1 MTGGRLGVGIIG
13 MGHVG
18 PVLGS
23 ALRAAG
29 HSIVGVSASSEASR
43 ERAEIFLPG
52 VPILDVMEV
61 ARRAELVLLTV
72 PDDEL
77 ESLVSGLAALGV
89 WQSGQLVIHTSGAH
103 GIDVLAPAQRA
114 GAIPLAI
121 HPAMTFTG
129 TSVDIARLVGTPFGV
144 TAPAY
149 ALPIAQALV
158 IEMGGEP
165 VEIAE
170 NQRALYHAALSHGA
184 NAMATIVVQAMHT
197 LRTAGISDPGNYLR
211 PLCEAALD
219 RALRE
224 EERGISGPVRRADV
238 RTIRRHL
245 RAFDEA
251 QDAYVQRA
259 ASGDSPNGEE
269 GELDAVAAATL
280 RDTYR
285 HMSDRTVDIL
295 HRNGHMSDRDAE
307 NIRRALS
314 EEASENE

>member
-29 HSIVGVSASSEASR
+29 HSIVGVSASAEASR

-114 GAIPLAI
+114 GAIPLPI

-197 LRTAGISDPGNYLR
+197 LRAAGISDPGNYLR

-251 QDAYVQRA
+251 QDVYVQRA

-285 HMSDRTVDIL
+285 HMSDCTVDIL